1 MRTFLITTA
10 AIACFSF
17 VYGSLLAQEQQKT
30 ETSGANSEARLPAD
44 VSTAATITNKPKS
57 KPKPRAWAPFI
68 SKGVDWLVKAQNDSG
83 GWGGGSHSNQQERD
97 PHKVKTDPATTSF
110 AALALIRSGSTLESG
125 PNQKQVRSAI
135 EYLVR
140 TVEEAS
146 DDGPRIT
153 DLKGTQPQTK
163 LGGLVD
169 TTMTTQC
176 LARVLKDTSKA
187 NELYSRI
194 DKALDKCVAKLE
206 KAQKADGSWNIA
218 GGWAPVLQTSNGL
231 QALEMAQVSG
241 KMVSPSKITKA
252 RAYQKSKINV
262 AGRKPVGGAG
272 AGDAGV
278 ELYSFSTAQRG
289 NAVDAAE
296 CDDAISEA
304 KATGKLAKDAEVTVD
319 NLKKLGIAEQKARF
333 LKEAFDRNENQ
344 IDRLNDANLL
354 KGFGNNGGEEFVS
367 FLLTS
372 ESMIIAGGDKWDDWN
387 EKMQKLMQKIQNQDG
402 SWSGHHC
409 ITSPVFCTAAV
420 IQCLTV
426 ESDSE
431 MLREM
436 SKKNAKQTS
445 TVTEKPAPEV
455 SPKESKTET
464 SETKG
469 GESTVDSTSKRDAQ
483 SSPDVKNLE
492 SKKPGPKKSSSGRQ

>member
-1 MRTFLITTA
+1 MGFVARRMLLVIAIEPAITFFCAGCQLSRQTTFGLQRQCNDLEILRNFPEFRASNYMARNSIKGSIMRTFLITTA

-17 VYGSLLAQEQQKT
+17 VYGGLLAQEQQKV
-30 ETSGANSEARLPAD
+30 ETSTAPGDATLSED
-44 VSTAATITNKPKS
+44 ISAAASTNKPHS
-57 KPKPRAWAPFI
+57 KPKRKAWAPFI

-125 PNQKQVRSAI
+125 PNQKHVRSAI

-140 TVEEAS
+140 TVEKAT

-153 DLKGTQPQTK
+153 ELKGTQPQTK

-176 LARVLKDTSKA
+176 LARVLKDTSKSH
-187 NELYSRI
+187 ELYTRI

-206 KAQKADGSWNIA
+206 KAQKSDGSWNVA

-241 KMVSPSKITKA
+241 KLVAPSKIAKA
-252 RAYQKSKINV
+252 RQYQKSKVNV
-262 AGRKPVGGAG
+262 AGRKAVGGAP

-304 KATGKLAKDAEVTVD
+304 KATGKLAKDANVTVD
-319 NLKKLGIAEQKARF
+319 NLKNWGS
-333 LKEAFDRNENQ
+333 Q
-344 IDRLNDANLL
+344 I
-354 KGFGNNGGEEFVS
+354 K
-367 FLLTS
+367 
-372 ESMIIAGGDKWDDWN
+372 
-387 EKMQKLMQKIQNQDG
+387 
-402 SWSGHHC
+402 
-409 ITSPVFCTAAV
+409 
-420 IQCLTV
+420 
-426 ESDSE
+426 
-431 MLREM
+431 
-436 SKKNAKQTS
+436 
-445 TVTEKPAPEV
+445 KPA
-455 SPKESKTET
+455 S
-464 SETKG
+464 
-469 GESTVDSTSKRDAQ
+469 
-483 SSPDVKNLE
+483 
-492 SKKPGPKKSSSGRQ
+492 SKKPMTATKTRSTGSMMQAC